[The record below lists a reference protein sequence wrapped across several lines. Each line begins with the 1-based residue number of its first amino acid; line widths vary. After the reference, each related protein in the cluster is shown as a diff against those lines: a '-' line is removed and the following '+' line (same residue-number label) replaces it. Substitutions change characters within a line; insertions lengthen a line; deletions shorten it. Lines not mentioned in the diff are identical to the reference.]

1 MTTWEGKVKH
11 KMSQYSV
18 VKISISV
25 AIVLLIIWALRY
37 ESVVPFPDEV
47 EASLPSEIDFNFHIK
62 PILSDRCF
70 ACHGPDNNK
79 REAGLRLDIEEQALS
94 ALGDEEDHY
103 AIVPGKP
110 HQSAVYERIVSSDPK
125 VMMPPP
131 ESNLSL
137 SATEIAL
144 ITRWIE
150 QGAPYKPH
158 WSFIKPQKHEI
169 PAIEEKGWAANEIDP
184 FIHAKMLE
192 NELEPSKTANK
203 ETLIRRVSFDLTGLP
218 PTVEEVDDFLNDDNP
233 DAYLELVDRLLESPH
248 FGERMASEWLDV
260 ARYADSHGYQDDG
273 MRNMWPW
280 RDWVIRSFNENLP
293 YDDFIRWQLAGD
305 MLPNATKDQILATGF
320 NRNHPQSQE
329 GGVIAEEYRVEYVAD
344 RTNTLGK
351 AILGLSTECARCHDH
366 KYDPIS
372 QKEYYQLFAF
382 FNNVKETGQV
392 PYMGEPSPTV
402 ILTDEEVETK
412 LSYVREKIR
421 ETENALDP
429 DLEKF
434 QKEFKIW
441 RESLE
446 SNPNRNVQT
455 KGRIGHYPL
464 DAPINDQFK
473 NLAKPSHPANMVV
486 IQKDKEIQV
495 VKGKF
500 GNAVRLVGDSYV
512 DLGNKMAYF
521 ERNEPFTISLWYKAL
536 KDSLKGP
543 IFSKTGGFANGYR
556 GYELLIREDGK
567 LEALM
572 SHTWPANAIEVHS
585 HDKIPVGEWVHL
597 SLAYDGS
604 SRAQGLQLF
613 LNGKQLDLEIKTD
626 HLKRS
631 ILSYGK
637 DKLSTGHPGNLQI
650 GKRGTNFAETLD
662 HSLVDEFSVFDRRLS
677 ALEIEAVYGK
687 SEPVFSI
694 SEEGRE
700 EDLLDY
706 YLLNVNQEFQKDL
719 DQLTILRG
727 EENAILSAQPEV
739 MVMGEREEPRATF
752 ILDRGT
758 YDAPTQEV
766 FPGTPKAVMAFPEDL
781 PKNRLGLANWIIHE
795 DNPLTARVAVNRY
808 WQMIFG
814 RGIVASSDDF
824 GNQGDFPS
832 HPELLDWLAVRF
844 MESGWNV
851 KELLRLMV
859 TSSTYRQSSRLTD
872 ELKEKDPENVW
883 LARGPS
889 YRMPAEMIRD
899 NALAASGLLVKEI
912 GGRSVKP
919 YQPKGL
925 WKELATANV
934 REYVQDT
941 GKNLYRRGL
950 YTIWKR
956 SSPPPS
962 MVNFDASDKY
972 NCTVKRQKT
981 NTPLQALVL
990 MNDPQYLEAARVLAE
1005 KMLTSG
1011 GDNLQNQIRY
1021 GFRAMTSRTPDP
1033 DELTILEKLYWAEF
1047 ADFSE
1052 TPGTADSLLQVGAY
1066 GRDPNL
1072 PMEKVAALSLVASTL
1087 INYDEAVYKR

>member
-1 MTTWEGKVKH
+1 
-11 KMSQYSV
+11 MSQNSV

-25 AIVLLIIWALRY
+25 AIVLLIIWTIQY
-37 ESVVPFPDEV
+37 ESEVKFPEEV
-47 EASLPSEIDFNFHIK
+47 EASLPPEIDFNFHIK

-79 REAGLRLDIEEQALS
+79 REAGLRLDIAEHALA
-94 ALGDEEDHY
+94 ALGDGKDRY

-110 HQSAVYERIVSSDPK
+110 HKSTVYERMVSSDPK

-137 SATEIAL
+137 STSEIAL

-150 QGAPYKPH
+150 QGANYKPH
-158 WSFIKPQKHEI
+158 WSFIKPKT
-169 PAIEEKGWAANEIDP
+169 PAVPSLEKKEWAKNEIDP

-192 NELEPSKTANK
+192 NGLEPSERANK

-218 PTVEEVDDFLNDDNP
+218 PTVEEVDNFLKDDNP
-233 DAYLELVDRLLESPH
+233 DAYLKLVDRLLESPH
-248 FGERMASEWLDV
+248 YGERMASEWLDV

-293 YDDFIRWQLAGD
+293 YDDFIVWQFAGD
-305 MLPNATKDQILATGF
+305 MLPNASKDQKLATGF

-344 RTNTLGK
+344 RTNTFGK

-372 QKEYYQLFAF
+372 QKEYYQLYAF

-402 ILTDEEVETK
+402 ILTDEEVEKK
-412 LSYVREKIR
+412 LSYVNERIHEM
-421 ETENALDP
+421 ENALDP
-429 DLEKF
+429 DQKKF
-434 QKEFKIW
+434 QNGFKNW
-441 RESLE
+441 QASLKSKPHHKVE
-446 SNPNRNVQT
+446 V

-464 DAPINDQFK
+464 DAPVKDQFK
-473 NLAKPSHPANMVV
+473 NLAEPSKPADMVV
-486 IQKDKEIQV
+486 IQKDKEIQIV
-495 VKGKF
+495 EGKF
-500 GNAVRLVGDSYV
+500 GNAVKLVGDSYV
-512 DLGNKMAYF
+512 DLGNEIAYF

-536 KDSLKGP
+536 KDSLEGP
-543 IFSKTGGFANGYR
+543 IFSKTGGFANGFR
-556 GYELLIREDGK
+556 GYELLVRKDGK
-567 LEALM
+567 LAGLM

-585 HDKIPVGEWVHL
+585 LDKIPIGEWVHL
-597 SLAYDGS
+597 AMVYDGS
-604 SRAQGLQLF
+604 SRAMGLQLF
-613 LNGKQLDLEIKTD
+613 LNGKQLDLDIKTD

-677 ALEIEAVYGK
+677 ALEIEVLYGASDPILSL
-687 SEPVFSI
+687 SEKGS
-694 SEEGRE
+694 E
-700 EDLLDY
+700 EDLLDF
-706 YLLNVNQEFQKDL
+706 YLLNLNQDFQKGL
-719 DQLTILRG
+719 NQLTQLRG
-727 EENAILSAQPEV
+727 EENALLSAQPEV
-739 MVMGEREEPRATF
+739 MVMGERKEPRATF

-758 YDAPTQEV
+758 YDAPTHEV
-766 FPGTPKAVMAFPEDL
+766 FPGTPKAVMEFPNDL
-781 PKNRLGLANWIIHE
+781 PRNRLGLAKWVIHK

-814 RGIVASSDDF
+814 KGIVASSDDF

-832 HPELLDWLAVRF
+832 HPELLDWLAVKF
-844 MESGWNV
+844 MESGWNL
-851 KELLRLMV
+851 KELLKLMV
-859 TSSTYRQSSRLTD
+859 TSNTYQQSSSLND
-872 ELKEKDPENVW
+872 ELKEIDPGNVW

-899 NALAASGLLVKEI
+899 NALAGSGLLVKEI

-962 MVNFDASDKY
+962 MINFDASDKY
-972 NCTVKRQKT
+972 HCTVERQKT

-1005 KMLTSG
+1005 KMLTIG
-1011 GDNLQNQIRY
+1011 GNELQNQIRY
-1021 GFRAMTSRTPDP
+1021 GFRAMTSRSPDP
-1033 DELTILEKLYWAEF
+1033 VELKILEGLYLAELK
-1047 ADFSE
+1047 DFSE
-1052 TPGTADSLLQVGAY
+1052 TPAAADSLLKVGEY
-1066 GRDPNL
+1066 NRNPNL
-1072 PMEKVAALSLVASTL
+1072 PKEKVAALSLVASTL